1 MHEASVVIARPQ
13 PCEQLVLIFHGVGSS
28 AQDLAPLGRA
38 LAQACPGAA
47 VVSVQAPSPSQ
58 LGRGQEWFSVIGVTE
73 DNRPGRIAQAMPQF
87 VQTIRHWQDVM
98 GIDAQRTV
106 LVGFSQGAIMSLEA
120 TQTPELLAGKV
131 IAMAGRFAQPVSQAP
146 AGTQVHLIHGEQDG
160 VVLPQWSVQAHQQIG
175 ALGGAVTLD
184 LLPGL
189 GHGIDDRAL
198 QLAIRHLASPEGP

>member
-198 QLAIRHLASPEGP
+198 QLAIRHLASPEEP